1 MRLTCPNCGAQYEVA
16 RDAVP
21 AEGRDVQ
28 CSNCGVTWLA
38 KPEAEP
44 KPAPAAAA
52 GPRSTITP
60 EIAEILRAEAA
71 REAAARR
78 AGGAQHT
85 KAPATEEVE
94 EESEEEQAAAELFGE
109 EGKEDDTEIAFAENR
124 GADEAAKLGAEKLPE
139 SEVWEDED
147 EPDFDWNA
155 FAATLKQDAEPKPA
169 KPATETAEPASED
182 KAEAEPEDG
191 NGPSPEPE
199 PVEPASAEPTAEPVE
214 TAPEDDEADLT
225 GELEP
230 DAPEL
235 METEAEDA
243 QAAGEEDEAEP
254 ISATEAVARP
264 EPEAMPTPVDR
275 PIIPIDDDTAA
286 EPFDEAPGEDPR
298 AEADAPVTPTAAPEL
313 DAPLPPADRMDE
325 GTEQVATE
333 TPSARAVDDGH
344 GEDDSD
350 WEDDL
355 GDSLGV
361 DPEDDGDDIA
371 QESVPWLT
379 DRVAERSE
387 DEPFE
392 AEPEDLDE
400 VDVEDDRFE
409 PEPEP
414 EPELATV
421 PPAPN
426 PEPHDAARA
435 RAATAAASTGAVTRR
450 DLLPDI
456 EEINSSLRHATPR
469 PATTGG
475 EVTHSQHGRGF
486 RLGFGIAL
494 LLAAAAALI
503 YSHAGRLGAAL
514 PPLEPVLSAYA
525 ASVDGLR
532 LQLDSWMRDLL
543 EALG

>member
-38 KPEAEP
+38 KPEADP

-78 AGGAQHT
+78 AGGAQDT
-85 KAPATEEVE
+85 KAPATEEVA

-155 FAATLKQDAEPKPA
+155 FAATLKQDAEAEPAEPAPK
-169 KPATETAEPASED
+169 TAEPASED

-199 PVEPASAEPTAEPVE
+199 PVEPASAEPVE
-214 TAPEDDEADLT
+214 TALEYDEADLT

-235 METEAEDA
+235 TETEAEDA

-254 ISATEAVARP
+254 EPEPVSATEAVAWP

-275 PIIPIDDDTAA
+275 PIVAMDDDTAA
-286 EPFDEAPGEDPR
+286 EPFDKAPGDDPR
-298 AEADAPVTPTAAPEL
+298 AEADAPMTPTAAPEL
-313 DAPLPPADRMDE
+313 DIPQPPADGMDE

-333 TPSARAVDDGH
+333 TPSDRATDDGH
-344 GEDDSD
+344 ADDDSD
-350 WEDDL
+350 WDDDL

-361 DPEDDGDDIA
+361 DPEDDGEDMA

-379 DRVAERSE
+379 DRVAEPSEE

-400 VDVEDDRFE
+400 VDGEDDRFE
-409 PEPEP
+409 PEPE
-414 EPELATV
+414 LATV
-421 PPAPN
+421 P